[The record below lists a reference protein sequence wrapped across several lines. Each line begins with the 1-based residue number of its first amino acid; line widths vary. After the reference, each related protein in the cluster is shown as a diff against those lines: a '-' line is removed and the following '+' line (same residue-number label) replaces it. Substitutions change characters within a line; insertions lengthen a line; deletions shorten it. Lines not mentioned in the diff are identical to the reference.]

1 MNEITY
7 RHILLKDLV
16 PWAEEIVS
24 KAGEGDFVPITLHR
38 AEAMAANPY
47 GAPEDVSMI
56 AAYLGEKCVGYFGV
70 MPIYGKAG
78 GCVGEDFLVY
88 DLDRGSGN
96 AGDGRGKRVVEI
108 GFDD

>member
-1 MNEITY
+1 M
-7 RHILLKDLV
+7 

-56 AAYLGEKCVGYFGV
+56 AAYLGDKCVGYFGV
-70 MPIYGKAG
+70 MPIMVKLGDVLEKISWFTTWTVAP
-78 GCVGEDFLVY
+78 ETQ
-88 DLDRGSGN
+88 
-96 AGDGRGKRVVEI
+96 GDGRGKRVVEI